1 VTVSEYQLLF
11 EGTPVDEDFYG
22 QIARLE
28 VEENADLPGAFSMTL
43 PVAATDGELTF
54 VSDARVGPYA
64 GVAVVATAPDA
75 PDQCVFDGYVL
86 THKVH
91 LPAGPAGATLE
102 VWGQDASVLMGLT
115 ETVKVWSGMTDA
127 DVAEQILSSYGF
139 SADPANSK
147 EPGPVHSEDEHALV
161 QRDSDAEF
169 LRRLARRTGRWF
181 RVVSADKPGKRT
193 GFFASPTLDSPP
205 VATIDVT
212 DPAKSTVTV
221 LDFSW
226 DAARPTSVQSRQ
238 VSLTD
243 NDQAGVSGDT
253 SDSGLTLLD
262 ARGLAAFTGR
272 ERTVVLTAAADTAAL
287 PDRTAGVLRESGWF
301 VRCEGTAD
309 VNVLKR
315 VLRVGDVVE
324 VTGCGSLLSGDYLV
338 WSVRHTFTTQA
349 HTMAFALVRNALGAP
364 A

>member
-1 VTVSEYQLLF
+1 MSEYQLLF
-11 EGTPVDEDFYG
+11 EGTPVDTDFYE
-22 QIARLE
+22 QISRLE
-28 VEENADLPGAFSMTL
+28 VEENADLPGALSLTL
-43 PVAATDGELTF
+43 PVGVVDGELSF

-64 GVAVVATAPDA
+64 GIAVVATAPDA

-91 LPAGPAGATLE
+91 LPTGAAGATLE
-102 VWGQDASVLMGLT
+102 VWGQDATVLMGLT
-115 ETVKVWSGMTDA
+115 ERVKVWSGMSDA

-139 SADPANSK
+139 SADAANGK

-181 RVVSADKPGKRT
+181 RVVSADKPGVRT
-193 GFFASPTLDSPP
+193 GFFASPSLDKPP
-205 VATIDVT
+205 VATIGVT
-212 DPAKSTVTV
+212 DPATSAVPV
-221 LDFSW
+221 LDFAW

-243 NDQAGVSGDT
+243 NDQAGISADT
-253 SDSGLTLLD
+253 SESGLTLLD
-262 ARGLAAFTGR
+262 ERGLADFTGK

-287 PDRTAGVLRESGWF
+287 PDRAAGLLRESNWF
-301 VRCEGTAD
+301 VRCDGTAD
-309 VNVLKR
+309 VNVLKC

-324 VTGCGSLLSGDYLV
+324 LEGCGSLLSGNYLV

-349 HTMAFALVRNALGAP
+349 HTMAFALVRNALGSEG
-364 A
+364 